1 MNEDFKKANESLS
14 AEEKEQ
20 LQKYQKKGITKIT
33 QSVDQQSGEIL
44 STETTYSSEKKRVK
58 GTFGISDPEEIIRL
72 ARQSKTRAINTMLV
86 YVIDTMDWN
95 NEFSFD
101 KKFIS
106 SYGEKNKQRF
116 FTDRKYLF
124 DNKYIFVK
132 PNKKNRFTLN
142 VNLLFRG
149 PIYKAAELYQEQFGE
164 ELNQDSKLE
173 LSKIKKKAIK
183 LSKEDIK
190 NLIEDLQKML

>member
-1 MNEDFKKANESLS
+1 MNEDFKKANETLP

-72 ARQSKTRAINTMLV
+72 ARQSKTRSINTMLA
-86 YVIDTMDWN
+86 YVIGVMDWN

-106 SYGEKNKQRF
+106 SYGVKNKQRF
-116 FTDRKYLF
+116 FTDRKYLL
-124 DNKYIFVK
+124 DNKYIFIK

-149 PIYKAAELYQEQFGE
+149 PIYKAAELYQEQFEE

-173 LSKIKKKAIK
+173 LSKIKKKATK

-190 NLIEDLQKML
+190 ILIEDLQKML

>member
-1 MNEDFKKANESLS
+1 MNEDFKKANESLP

-72 ARQSKTRAINTMLV
+72 ARQSKTRAINTMLA
-86 YVIDTMDWN
+86 YVIDVMDWN

-116 FTDRKYLF
+116 FTDRKYLL
-124 DNKYIFVK
+124 DNKYIFIK

-149 PIYKAAELYQEQFGE
+149 PIYKAAELYQEQFEE

-173 LSKIKKKAIK
+173 LSKIKKKATK

-190 NLIEDLQKML
+190 NLIKDLQKML